1 MSSLDQTPRQRIMDL
16 LTTMPPL
23 TSRQI
28 AEIVG
33 ISERQVEEHLG
44 HIVKSVAR
52 DRSLYFVLESPACRD
67 CDFIFRERRRLTRP
81 SRCPKCHSEAISEPC
96 YSIERKAVKETKV

>member
-1 MSSLDQTPRQRIMDL
+1 MTFPERTPRQRIMDL

-33 ISERQVEEHLG
+33 VSERQVEDHLI

-52 DRSLYFVLESPACRD
+52 DRTLRFILESPECKD
-67 CDFIFRERRRLTRP
+67 CDFVFRERERLTRP
-81 SRCPKCHSEAISEPC
+81 SRCPKCRSEAISEPR
-96 YSIERKAVKETKV
+96 YSIERKAANI